1 MNPSRPYGLSSS
13 TATPYSAQMSSTSRR
28 RSTASVTPAGLWK
41 FGIVYRNFGTT
52 PRAASVRSAS
62 RSSSG
67 TSPWASIATC
77 TTRAWYAAKLPS
89 APT

>member
-1 MNPSRPYGLSSS
+1 LSST
-13 TATPYSAQMSSTSRR
+13 TATPYDAQISSTSAR

-41 FGIVYRNFGTT
+41 FGIVYRNFGVI
-52 PRAASVRSAS
+52 PSAASDRSAS
-62 RSSSG
+62 RSRSG
-67 TSPWASIATC
+67 TSPCSSIATC